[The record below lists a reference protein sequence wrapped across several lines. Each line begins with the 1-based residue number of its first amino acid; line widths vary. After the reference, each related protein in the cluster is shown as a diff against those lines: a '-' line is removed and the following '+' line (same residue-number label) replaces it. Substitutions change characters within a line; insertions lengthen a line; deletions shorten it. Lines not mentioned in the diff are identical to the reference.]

1 MSSIS
6 VAKSRDVGADVHYK
20 LMRLLA
26 SNPGMSQ
33 RDVARELG
41 MSLGKV
47 NYCLHAL
54 VEHGWVKASRFRNSR
69 NKAAYMYL
77 LTPRGVE
84 KKAQLA
90 VDFLRM
96 KMREYQALREEIEQI
111 QQEAE
116 LAAVPRTARA
126 SSQQ

>member
-1 MSSIS
+1 MRTG
-6 VAKSRDVGADVHYK
+6 KSPDAGTDIHYK

-33 RDVARELG
+33 RDVAKELG

-47 NYCLHAL
+47 NYCLQGL
-54 VEHGWVKASRFRNSR
+54 LERGWVKASRFRNSR

-90 VDFLRM
+90 MDFLRM
-96 KMREYQALREEIEQI
+96 KMREYEALREEIEQI
-111 QQEAE
+111 QQEAGQ
-116 LAAVPRTARA
+116 AAIA
-126 SSQQ
+126 SAAGAIANK